1 MTGINEV
8 IQSPLFG
15 RQKKKLKKNQVKF
28 LDDAIHKIMDAPEL
42 GEQKIGDL
50 MGVRVFKFRMGKDQI
65 LLAYEILENTL
76 YLYTFGVH
84 ENFYRDLKK
93 YRSR

>member
-1 MTGINEV
+1 MKSINEV

-15 RQKKKLKKNQVKF
+15 RQKKKLKKNQIKS
-28 LDDAIHKIMDAPEL
+28 LDDAVRKIMNEPEL

-50 MGVRVFKFRMGKDQI
+50 KGVRVFKFRMGNDQI
-65 LLAYEILENTL
+65 LLAYETLEETL
-76 YLYTFGVH
+76 YLYAFGVH

-93 YRSR
+93 YR

>member
-65 LLAYEILENTL
+65 LLAYEILEKT
-76 YLYTFGVH
+76 
-84 ENFYRDLKK
+84 NFYRDLKK

>member
-42 GEQKIGDL
+42 GEQKI
-50 MGVRVFKFRMGKDQI
+50 VPKKFATDTLVKMARYRNR
-65 LLAYEILENTL
+65 LTHL
-76 YLYTFGVH
+76 YLI
-84 ENFYRDLKK
+84 
-93 YRSR
+93 

>member
-1 MTGINEV
+1 MTSINEV

-15 RQKKKLKKNQVKF
+15 RLKKKLKKNQIKF
-28 LDDAIHKIMDAPEL
+28 LDDAIHKIMGEPES
-42 GEQKIGDL
+42 GEQKAGDL
-50 MGVRVFKFRMGKDQI
+50 SGVRVFKFRMGNDQI
-65 LLAYEILENTL
+65 LLAYEVSEKTL

>member
-1 MTGINEV
+1 MTSINEV

-15 RQKKKLKKNQVKF
+15 RQKKKLKKNQIKL
-28 LDDAIHKIMDAPEL
+28 LDYAIHKIMDEPEL
-42 GEQKIGDL
+42 GEKKVGDL
-50 MGVRVFKFRMGKDQI
+50 RGVRVFKFKMEKDQI
-65 LLAYEILENTL
+65 LLAYEIIEKTL
-76 YLYTFGVH
+76 YLYAFGVH